1 MMFATAA
8 IIASLA
14 ATSAASSVPE
24 NGVWCAEPTT
34 LAEKQSKTLPTDPNL
49 SFRGQF
55 KDFALFV
62 EPHSGD
68 VPLCSVFLDHHAG
81 DDGLWVIEEPNME
94 ALEKTKAS
102 ILAAGQ
108 KVYYQRGLS
117 IVAGG
122 GALLPNITGL
132 DGCGA
137 ELGTAII
144 PVSSHSIKPQVLST
158 HQQEKWTV
166 GKSNIVAN
174 PTIQAAVDDVSEA
187 NLSGTVTTLQAI
199 NTRNSYSATLHDAED
214 FVAAALAAYGFTIS
228 YQQFRPNMAPNVIA
242 TWTPNADAKE
252 WVVAG
257 AHLDSRSEDN
267 QSETDRAPGADDNGT
282 GSAAILEVARL
293 INQTTAVTHKR
304 GLRLCLFT
312 GEEQGLVGSRA
323 IASKWAEEG
332 EDIYAMANADMLGY
346 TSTPEIQ
353 QAFMDR
359 SMDPTLTQYAKDL
372 IATYVPTLPT
382 VDTTACCSDQQSFYE
397 NGFPSVGFFESGN
410 AATAYPSY
418 HKKTD
423 LLENLSLEQLTL
435 QTQAVAAT
443 VFSLLLD

>member
-1 MMFATAA
+1 M
-8 IIASLA
+8 
-14 ATSAASSVPE
+14 
-24 NGVWCAEPTT
+24 
-34 LAEKQSKTLPTDPNL
+34 
-49 SFRGQF
+49 
-55 KDFALFV
+55 
-62 EPHSGD
+62 
-68 VPLCSVFLDHHAG
+68 
-81 DDGLWVIEEPNME
+81 
-94 ALEKTKAS
+94 EKTKAN
-102 ILAAGQ
+102 IVAAGQ
-108 KVYYQRGLS
+108 KVYYEKGLS

-122 GALLPNITGL
+122 GSELPNITGL

-137 ELGTAII
+137 ELDTAII
-144 PVSSHSIKPQVLST
+144 PVSSHSIKPQSLSDS
-158 HQQEKWTV
+158 QQKKWTV

-174 PTIQAAVDDVSEA
+174 PTVQAAVDDVSQTNLA
-187 NLSGTVTTLQAI
+187 NTVTTLQTI

-214 FVAAALAAYGFTIS
+214 FVAKSLEAYGFTIS

-293 INQTTAVTHKR
+293 INQTDIQHNR

-323 IASKWAEEG
+323 IASKWAEDG
-332 EDIYAMANADMLGY
+332 ENIYAMANADMLGY
-346 TSTPEIQ
+346 TSTPEIE

-359 SMDPTLTQYAKDL
+359 SMDPTLTQYSMDL
-372 IATYVPTLPT
+372 IATYVPGLPT
-382 VDTTACCSDQQSFYE
+382 AFTTACCSDQQSFYE
-397 NGFPSVGFFESGN
+397 NGYPSVGFFESSN
-410 AATAYPSY
+410 SATAYPSY

-435 QTQAVAAT
+435 QTQAYTAT

>member
-1 MMFATAA
+1 MMFATTA
-8 IIASLA
+8 IVASLA
-14 ATSAASSVPE
+14 AAGTASSVGAE
-24 NGVWCAEPTT
+24 NGVWCAEPIT
-34 LAEKQSKTLPTDPNL
+34 LANKHLKTLPTGEDV

-68 VPLCSVFLDHHAG
+68 VPTCSVFLDHHAG

-94 ALEKTKAS
+94 ALEKTKAN
-102 ILAAGQ
+102 IIAAGQ
-108 KVYYQRGLS
+108 KVYYEKGLS

-137 ELGTAII
+137 DLNTAII
-144 PVSSHSIKPQVLST
+144 PVSSHTIQPQALSA
-158 HQQEKWTV
+158 HQQQKWTV

-174 PTIQAAVDDVSEA
+174 PSIQGAVDSVSES
-187 NLSGTVTTLQAI
+187 NLSGTVTTLQTI
-199 NTRNSYSATLHDAED
+199 NSRNSYSETLHDAED
-214 FVAAALAAYGFTIS
+214 FIAASLAAYGFTIT

-267 QSETDRAPGADDNGT
+267 QSPTDRAPGADDNGT

-293 INQTTAVTHKR
+293 INQTDVAHNR

-323 IASKWAEEG
+323 IASLWAEEG
-332 EDIYAMANADMLGY
+332 ANIYAMANADMLGY

-359 SMDPTLTQYAKDL
+359 SMDPTLTQYAMDL

-382 VDTTACCSDQQSFYE
+382 VFTTACCSDQQSFYE
-397 NGFPSVGFFESGN
+397 NGYPSVGFFESGN

-418 HKKTD
+418 HKTTD
-423 LLENLSLEQLTL
+423 LLENLSMEQLTL
-435 QTQAVAAT
+435 QTQAITAT

>member
-1 MMFATAA
+1 
-8 IIASLA
+8 
-14 ATSAASSVPE
+14 V
-24 NGVWCAEPTT
+24 
-34 LAEKQSKTLPTDPNL
+34 Q
-49 SFRGQF
+49 
-55 KDFALFV
+55 
-62 EPHSGD
+62 
-68 VPLCSVFLDHHAG
+68 
-81 DDGLWVIEEPNME
+81 